1 MVREKLAD
9 KCLASKFMY
18 TLLLSNSSIN
28 VYVKDAPANVS
39 SLVSGAL
46 ERFSMSTAQQYVAAP
61 DAVTD
66 PISMVVDLD
75 AIRRNYATV
84 KGMVGEHTQIIPS
97 IKGDG
102 YGIGAAAA
110 AAVFKE
116 CGAYSVATGAVNDA
130 MAIRRSGNDMRI
142 HMFPGILPEAMPLL
156 FEYKL
161 TPSIYNKELAQAASA
176 AAKEKWGVFIKV
188 DSGFG
193 RLGVP
198 VDRALEFVKEV
209 AALPNLWIE
218 GIFTHV
224 PYGDEP
230 GREWAIQAIGRF
242 RGLVEALK
250 NEGFD
255 IPITQ
260 CVASKSTLHGLYA
273 EDGCN
278 AISVGHLFFGG
289 LGREPLG
296 EEKTSKLVPAIQKV
310 TARLIHVRHHDR
322 EGTIGSGGKIPVKA
336 GTITGT
342 IPVGLHEG
350 YRSAAPGK
358 ISYVLV
364 QGKRCRVYFVSQEYT
379 AIDLSQI
386 DNPSIGDEVVVFGS
400 DGSDRI
406 SVEEMADWQG
416 QSALHVVM
424 NMNGR
429 FPIRFLNVAA
439 K

>member
-1 MVREKLAD
+1 
-9 KCLASKFMY
+9 
-18 TLLLSNSSIN
+18 
-28 VYVKDAPANVS
+28 
-39 SLVSGAL
+39 
-46 ERFSMSTAQQYVAAP
+46 MSTAQQYTATP
-61 DAVTD
+61 DAAAD
-66 PISMVVDLD
+66 PIAMVVDLD

-84 KGMVGEHTQIIPS
+84 KAMVGEQTHIIPS

-110 AAVFKE
+110 ATVFKE

-130 MAIRRSGNDMRI
+130 LAIRRSGNDMRI
-142 HMFPGILPEAMPLL
+142 HMFPGVLPDAMPLL
-156 FEYKL
+156 YENNL

-176 AAKEKWGVFIKV
+176 AAKGKWGVFVKV

-198 VDRALEFVKEV
+198 VDRAAEFIKEV

-218 GIFTHV
+218 GVFTHV

-230 GREWAIQAIGRF
+230 GREWAVHAIGRF
-242 RGLVEALK
+242 RNLVEGLK
-250 NEGFD
+250 RDGFD
-255 IPITQ
+255 IPVTQ

-296 EEKTSKLVPAIQKV
+296 AEKTSKLIPAIQKV

-322 EGTIGSGGKIPVKA
+322 DGTIGSGGKIAVAA

-342 IPVGLHEG
+342 LPVGLHEG

-358 ISYVLV
+358 TSYVLV
-364 QGKRCRVYFVSQEYT
+364 RGKRCRVYFVSQEYT
-379 AIDLSQI
+379 AVDLSQI
-386 DNPSIGDEVVVFGS
+386 DNPSIGDEVVIFGS
-400 DGSDRI
+400 DGDDRI

-439 K
+439 S

>member
-1 MVREKLAD
+1 
-9 KCLASKFMY
+9 
-18 TLLLSNSSIN
+18 
-28 VYVKDAPANVS
+28 
-39 SLVSGAL
+39 
-46 ERFSMSTAQQYVAAP
+46 MSTSQYVAAP
-61 DAVTD
+61 DAAAD
-66 PISMVVDLD
+66 AIAMLVDLE
-75 AIRRNYATV
+75 ALRRNYKTV
-84 KGMVGEHTQIIPS
+84 KMMVGEQTQIIPS

-110 AAVFKE
+110 AAVFRE

-130 MAIRRSGNDMRI
+130 MKIRRAGNDMRI
-142 HMFPGILPEAMPLL
+142 HMFPGVLPEAMPLL
-156 FEYKL
+156 FEHNL
-161 TPSIYNKELAQAASA
+161 TPSIYNMELARAASGA
-176 AAKEKWGVFIKV
+176 AQGKWGVFIKV

-193 RLGVP
+193 RLGIP
-198 VDRALEFVKEV
+198 VERAADFIKEV

-218 GIFTHV
+218 GVFTHV

-230 GREWAIQAIGRF
+230 GREWAIEAIAKF
-242 RGLVEALK
+242 RGLVEGLK

-260 CVASKSTLHGLYA
+260 CVASKSTLHGLYV

-310 TARLIHVRHHDR
+310 TARLIHVRHHDHD
-322 EGTIGSGGKIPVKA
+322 GTIGSGGKIVVKA

-350 YRSAAPGK
+350 YRSAAAGK
-358 ISYVLV
+358 TSYVLV
-364 QGKRCRVYFVSQEYT
+364 RGKRCRVYFVSQEYT
-379 AIDLSQI
+379 AIDLSEI

-400 DGSDRI
+400 DGDDRI
-406 SVEEMADWQG
+406 SIEEMADWQG

-424 NMNGR
+424 NMDGR
-429 FPIRFLNVAA
+429 FPIRYLNAAA

>member
-1 MVREKLAD
+1 
-9 KCLASKFMY
+9 MY
-18 TLLLSNSSIN
+18 TLLLSDPSIN

-84 KGMVGEHTQIIPS
+84 KGMVGEQTQIIPS

-142 HMFPGILPEAMPLL
+142 HMFPGVLPEAMPLL

-176 AAKEKWGVFIKV
+176 AAKGKWGVFIKV

-230 GREWAIQAIGRF
+230 GREWALQAIGRF

-255 IPITQ
+255 IPIAQ

-350 YRSAAPGK
+350 YRSAVPGK
-358 ISYVLV
+358 TSYVLV
-364 QGKRCRVYFVSQEYT
+364 RGKRCRVYFVSQEYT